1 MKRIIALAL
10 VLVLALAIGCA
21 AKPSQKSIIP
31 AGKTSAQSA
40 AVTAADVTDV
50 DTSLGDIES
59 LDDSLDPELD
69 SLDEGL
75 NLNI

>member
-21 AKPSQKSIIP
+21 AKPSQKTGIS

-50 DTSLGDIES
+50 DASLGDIES